1 MIIITDHAKKRMVER
16 SISLENIKNTIE
28 LPDYTVDKS
37 GIIEAFRKL
46 NNKTLKVVYVS
57 KDKFI
62 KILSVMWK

>member
-16 SISLENIKNTIE
+16 DISFEIIKIAVE
-28 LPDYTVDKS
+28 MPDYTVDKD
-37 GIIEAFRKL
+37 GMIEAFKKL
-46 NNKTLKVVYVS
+46 DNKTLKVVYVS